1 MNRLAI
7 FASGNGTNAQNIIE
21 YFRKS
26 DHTIVTSVYCNNPEA
41 YVLDRAKRLDV
52 PVCLFNKTQFYES
65 DFVIENLKNQP
76 VDFIIL
82 AGFLWLI
89 PKKLIAAFPE
99 RIINIHPALLPAYG
113 GKGMYG
119 MAVHK
124 AVIASGDHESGI
136 SIHFVDEKYDHGKI
150 IFQSRCPVLP
160 GDTAEMLAQKIHKL
174 EYEHFP
180 KIIDSV
186 VLGKK

>member
-1 MNRLAI
+1 MKKLAI
-7 FASGNGTNAQNIIE
+7 FASGSGTNAQNIIE

-26 DHTIVTSVYCNNPEA
+26 DAAEVTTVYCNNPDA
-41 YVLDRAKRLDV
+41 YVLERAKKLDV

-65 DFVIENLKNQP
+65 DFVIENLKIQQ

-89 PKKLIAAFPE
+89 PKSLIHFYPE
-99 RIINIHPALLPAYG
+99 RIINIHPALLPDYG

-119 MAVHK
+119 DAVHR
-124 AVIASGDHESGI
+124 AVIASGDKESGI

-150 IFQSRCPVLP
+150 IFQAKCLISP
-160 GDTAEMLAQKIHKL
+160 GDTSEMLAQKIHKL

-180 KIIDSV
+180 KIIERV
-186 VLGKK
+186 VRGEK